1 MVARR
6 PRTLL
11 EAVILDRR
19 QTFEEF
25 SEDVTRFAES
35 EGEPGT
41 LSARHAQRLASG
53 DRADGRPLGAV
64 RPATGRLLEKML
76 GHTIEVLLGP
86 PPTMLDRDHEVSQ
99 LTVHLA
105 AARLTD
111 HETVAAFQ
119 QRLDLA
125 RLLDRR
131 LGADHLV
138 TELTEQ
144 VRQMQQLC
152 RYSTDGSVRRS
163 LSAIIADAC
172 TLIGWQWL
180 DKGDPATAWD
190 FYAQGYTA
198 ATEAESADL
207 RSYVLGGQSVVL
219 LDLNE
224 TAAAVEMTRNA
235 LDSAEGRTPQVLT
248 AWLMAAHGEACAA
261 SQSAAE
267 SLRAFDTAEALLSD
281 APAGEAPFLVFGS
294 VHLSRWRGNALTRLR
309 DRAAVKE
316 LTRALEV
323 LPRGF
328 ARAEAALSTDLA
340 FAYAASGEPED
351 ARHHADRA
359 DLLARQIGSV
369 RNRRRVERLRRTITS
384 APTVPAPA
392 AHR

>member
-11 EAVILDRR
+11 EAIILDRR

-25 SEDVTRFAES
+25 SEDVTRFAEA

-53 DRADGRPLGAV
+53 DRADGRPLGTV
-64 RPATGRLLEKML
+64 RPVTGRLLEKML
-76 GHTIEVLLGP
+76 GHPVEELLGP
-86 PPTMLDRDHEVSQ
+86 PPATLDRDDEASQ
-99 LTVHLA
+99 LAAHFA
-105 AARLTD
+105 AARSAD
-111 HETVAAFQ
+111 RETVAALQ

-131 LGADHLV
+131 LGADYLV
-138 TELTEQ
+138 AELTEQ

-152 RYSTDGSVRRS
+152 RYSIDGQTRRA
-163 LSAIIADAC
+163 LAAIIADAC

-198 ATEAESADL
+198 ATEAESVVL

-224 TAAAVEMTRNA
+224 TAAAVEMTRDA
-235 LDSAEGRTPQVLT
+235 LDSARGRVPRILT
-248 AWLMAAHGEACAA
+248 AWLTAAYGESCAA
-261 SQSAAE
+261 NHSTTDA
-267 SLRAFDTAEALLSD
+267 LRAFDTAETVLSD
-281 APAGEAPFLVFGS
+281 APTDEAPFLVFGS
-294 VHLSRWRGNALTRLR
+294 VHLTRWRGTSLTRLR
-309 DRAAVKE
+309 DRAAIGE
-316 LTRALEV
+316 LTGALAA
-323 LPRGF
+323 LPPGF
-328 ARAEAALSTDLA
+328 TRAETSLRADLA
-340 FAYAASGEPED
+340 YSYAAEGESEE
-351 ARHHADRA
+351 ARRQADRA

-369 RNRRRVERLRRTITS
+369 RNKKRVERLRRGALS
-384 APTVPAPA
+384 GA
-392 AHR
+392 

>member
-76 GHTIEVLLGP
+76 GHTIEQLLGP
-86 PPTMLDRDHEVSQ
+86 PSATLDRHDEASR
-99 LTVHLA
+99 LTAHLA
-105 AARLTD
+105 AARSAD
-111 HETVAAFQ
+111 SETVAAFQ

-144 VRQMQQLC
+144 VRQMQQLF
-152 RYSTDGSVRRS
+152 RYSIDGPTRRS
-163 LSAIIADAC
+163 LAAIIADAC

-180 DKGDPATAWD
+180 DKGDLATAWD

-198 ATEAESADL
+198 ATEADSVAL

-235 LDSAEGRTPQVLT
+235 LDSAEGGTPQILT
-248 AWLMAAHGEACAA
+248 AWLTAAYGEACAA
-261 SQSAAE
+261 NQSAAE
-267 SLRAFDTAEALLSD
+267 SLHAFDSAEALLSD
-281 APAGEAPFLVFGS
+281 APTEQAPYLVFGS
-294 VHLSRWRGNALTRLR
+294 VHLTRWRGNALTRLG
-309 DRAAVKE
+309 DGGAVEE
-316 LTRALEV
+316 LTRALV
-323 LPRGF
+323 ALPGGF
-328 ARAEAALSTDLA
+328 ARAETSLRADLA
-340 FAYAASGEPED
+340 YSYAAGGEPEE
-351 ARHHADRA
+351 ARRQAKRA

-369 RNRRRVERLRRTITS
+369 RNRKRIGRLLS
-384 APTVPAPA
+384 GSLSGA
-392 AHR
+392 